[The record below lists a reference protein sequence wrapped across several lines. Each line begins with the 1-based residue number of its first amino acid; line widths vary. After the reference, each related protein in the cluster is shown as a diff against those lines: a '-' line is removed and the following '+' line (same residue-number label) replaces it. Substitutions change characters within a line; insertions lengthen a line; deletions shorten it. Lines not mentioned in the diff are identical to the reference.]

1 MEKYSKYKDSG
12 VEWIGEIPKH
22 WDMCRLKSYCT
33 LKGRIGWNGLRS
45 EEFKETSYAY
55 LVTGQ
60 DFNSA
65 SIQWDECYQID
76 KDRYEEDP
84 FIQLN
89 EGDLLITKD
98 GTIGKIAKVSNL
110 DKPAC
115 LNSGIFVM
123 KQRNIKF
130 DQGFLYWLLC
140 SNILKDF
147 NAYTSSGT
155 TILHLYQNVFER
167 MPMPIPTINEQQS
180 IAKYLDSKCSK
191 IDHVI
196 ATQQK
201 RVELLKELKQSIITR
216 AVTRGINPNAK
227 MKDSGVEW
235 IGEIPEHWEIMKL
248 KRVLSNFQDG
258 SHESFSRVDSDFP
271 LLSAKNVYENGI
283 VFSEEDSTISEEDY
297 KSIVSNGF
305 PQKGDVTLCCVG
317 TIGRCC
323 IYDLDEPMA
332 FQRSVTFLRVNDF
345 VLNQFLLY
353 LLRSRVSDAQYTMYA
368 KTSAQSGIYMNT
380 LVNFNIVV
388 PDVDEQCEIVA
399 FIEWKCSVID
409 SQLSKINRQ
418 IELLQEL
425 KQSIIT
431 EVVTGKRKVC

>member
-1 MEKYSKYKDSG
+1 MDKYSKYKDSG
-12 VEWIGEIPKH
+12 VEWIGEIPEH
-22 WDMCRLKSYCT
+22 WNL
-33 LKGRIGWNGLRS
+33 LKGKFSTNVQSGFPANSDFFTDDTNCMPLIRIRDIDKYETETYYKGYFPEEYVVRNGDVLIGMDGDFNIAVWKGTDALLNQRVCRVES
-45 EEFKETSYAY
+45 SKLLMKEYTAY
-55 LVTGQ
+55 LFITPLKLINDVTYSTTVKHLSVY
-60 DFNSA
+60 DINTS
-65 SIQWDECYQID
+65 
-76 KDRYEEDP
+76 
-84 FIQLN
+84 
-89 EGDLLITKD
+89 LL
-98 GTIGKIAKVSNL
+98 
-110 DKPAC
+110 
-115 LNSGIFVM
+115 
-123 KQRNIKF
+123 
-130 DQGFLYWLLC
+130 
-140 SNILKDF
+140 
-147 NAYTSSGT
+147 
-155 TILHLYQNVFER
+155 
-167 MPMPIPTINEQQS
+167 PIPPLSEQQS

-196 ATQQK
+196 AAQQK

-345 VLNQFLLY
+345 VFNQFLLY
-353 LLRSRVSDAQYTMYA
+353 LLRSRISDAQYTMYA